1 MVSRRGWWLFAA
13 MSVIWGIP
21 YLLIKVAVGG
31 VEPPVLVLARV
42 TIGAALLLP
51 IAIRRREL
59 TPLLSRWRWVALFAF
74 VEIIAP
80 WLLLSEAETRLS
92 SSLSGLLIASVPI
105 LVAVIGRITGGQ
117 DRLTAVRWAGL
128 LVGLGGVALLVAGGG
143 THGQAGQV
151 AEVLLVAVC
160 YAIGPLV
167 VARKLS
173 DLPSLGVTAASLGFA
188 AIVYAPIAA
197 LTWPS
202 VVPATKVLA
211 ALAGLA
217 VVCTALAFLAFFAL
231 IAEAGPARATVITY
245 VNPAVAVV
253 LGVLVLGERLTV
265 TMGVAFAAILG
276 GSVLATR
283 TSRQAARDA
292 STGRDRAGQDSAG
305 GDEGAQDAGGE
316 AAARGNAAGNTAAG
330 AGQVPAGGL
339 SESAAPATG
348 LDSRR

>member
-1 MVSRRGWWLFAA
+1 MVTRRGWWLFAA
-13 MSVIWGIP
+13 MSVIWGVP

-31 VEPPVLVLARV
+31 VAPPVLVLARV
-42 TIGAALLLP
+42 AIGAVLLLP

-59 TPLLSRWRWVALFAF
+59 APLLSRWRWVALFAV
-74 VEIIAP
+74 VEIITP

-105 LVAVIGRITGGQ
+105 LVAVIGRVTGGQ

-128 LVGLGGVALLVAGGG
+128 LVGLGGVALLVAGGN

-173 DLPSLGVTAASLGFA
+173 DLPSLGVTAASLAFA

-202 VVPATKVLA
+202 AVPATTVLA
-211 ALAGLA
+211 ALAALA
-217 VVCTALAFLAFFAL
+217 VVCTALAFLGFFAL

-245 VNPAVAVV
+245 VNPAVAVA

-265 TMGVAFAAILG
+265 TMGVAFVAILG

-283 TSRQAARDA
+283 TSRPA
-292 STGRDRAGQDSAG
+292 SRAGTAGEDRLGEDRAA
-305 GDEGAQDAGGE
+305 EE
-316 AAARGNAAGNTAAG
+316 TAAG
-330 AGQVPAGGL
+330 AGQVTAGGL
-339 SESAAPATG
+339 SESAPPATR
-348 LDSRR
+348 LDSRG